1 MSRDLAF
8 FCLDFYSGD
17 RASDLGRVYTKEVL
31 LLPGER
37 GLLFHH
43 KFGKTLRGKDS
54 NIFAVKKCPHDSIV
68 CPVVNLSTY
77 VKLADLMNIKL
88 RKGFLFRA
96 TDSKG
101 RVSTKPFVGST
112 VANRL
117 RLHLTTLNLHEG
129 ETMHSFRSGC
139 SITLSLLGASDDQ
152 VARHVGWKSVQTAR
166 YYSQVPKV
174 MELSLPASLLAQG
187 SAKGK
192 DNIPHAE
199 SLGAEFR
206 ARNDL
211 ERLPL
216 AFP

>member
-17 RASDLGRVYTKEVL
+17 RASDLGRVFTKEVL
-31 LLPGER
+31 LLPGKQ

-68 CPVVNLSTY
+68 CPAVNLTTY
-77 VKLADLMNIKL
+77 VKIKL
-88 RKGFLFRA
+88 REGFLFRA
-96 TDSKG
+96 TDPKG
-101 RVSTKPFVGST
+101 RVSTKPFLGST

-117 RLHLTTLNLHEG
+117 RLHLTTLKIHEG

-152 VARHVGWKSVQTAR
+152 VARHVGWKSVQTAQ

-187 SAKGK
+187 SVKGR
-192 DNIPHAE
+192 DNISPAE

-206 ARNDL
+206 ARNNL
-211 ERLPL
+211 EGLSL